1 MTPLSFTS
9 SADRP
14 ARAGARAIAGRAT
27 SSRYRLVIVGWQM
40 RPSETRPAT
49 SIIRGFTPA
58 V

>member
-9 SADRP
+9 PADRP
-14 ARAGARAIAGRAT
+14 ARVAPRAIAGRAT

-40 RPSETRPAT
+40 SPSDIRPAT